1 MEVLITLLHLISATM
16 PPPRAAMQSAHL
28 LQLIWHFTES
38 NFPTFVLPNSAF
50 GFLAALAAPLLTD
63 CSERPALQILLGRM
77 LQVILFNWANVF
89 VFDLANQRLPESQ
102 LEDRLN
108 KPWRPLPTGRISPNT
123 TRRWMLITIP
133 LVLTVSAILGVA
145 TESAFIMILTWL
157 YNDLRGGDEIIR
169 DGIIACGYALYLT
182 SSLRIALGPEVQITK
197 HGYRWIS
204 MMSGI
209 ILTTMQVQDLK
220 DQTGDRTRGRK
231 TLPLVLGDTISR
243 WSIAGFILFW
253 SISCSYFWRVTLWGC
268 ALPMLTGLGVAFHV
282 VSRSHDAWAWRSWC
296 AWQVVVY
303 ALPWLVSLQ
312 D

>member
-1 MEVLITLLHLISATM
+1 M
-16 PPPRAAMQSAHL
+16 PSTHP

-50 GFLAALAAPLLTD
+50 GFLNALAAPLLTD
-63 CSERPALQILLGRM
+63 CSERPSISILLGRM
-77 LQVILFNWANVF
+77 PQVILFNWANVF
-89 VFDLANQRLPESQ
+89 VFDLANQRLLESQ

-108 KPWRPLPTGRISPNT
+108 KPWRPLPAGRISPDT

-133 LVLTVSAILGVA
+133 LVLAVSALLEVA

-182 SSLRIALGPEVQITK
+182 GSLRLALGPDVQVTE
-197 HGYRWIS
+197 HGYQWIS
-204 MMSGI
+204 MMCGI
-209 ILTTMQVQDLK
+209 ILMTMQVQDLK

-243 WSIAGFILFW
+243 WSIAGSILLW
-253 SISCSYFWRVTLWGC
+253 SLSCSHYWRMSLWGY

-282 VSRSHDAWAWRSWC
+282 VSGSHDAWAWRFWC
-296 AWQVVVY
+296 VWQVVVY
-303 ALPWLVSLQ
+303 ALPCLVSLLK
-312 D
+312 